1 MSHGLLRKYWDTGLY
16 EMTYINTSNLS
27 EPSQFI
33 IYIALETIY
42 LNHADNFSTKL
53 LPQPSAKTSRAVKKK
68 KKKKPVYIH
77 RRGDI
82 IFQIMV
88 SLPCFDCIERLSK
101 LYPSSKLSYFALYL
115 PSEGHV
121 QVGW

>member
-68 KKKKPVYIH
+68 KKKKKPVYI
-77 RRGDI
+77 RGGGGYYI
-82 IFQIMV
+82 SNYGFP
-88 SLPCFDCIERLSK
+88 SLF
-101 LYPSSKLSYFALYL
+101 
-115 PSEGHV
+115 
-121 QVGW
+121 